1 MEKDYTKGFFQNPW
15 VIIIALLLGGGGTLT
30 GTGLIPIN
38 QKEQQEIITA
48 EEIGAIVA
56 PIVQTAVKETMNSF
70 YENQKDPNQEAL
82 KDFIH
87 RIDTDHGDC
96 SRDFIDSGVE
106 RVQAEI
112 ACTLQRN
119 SEILIRNLE

>member
-70 YENQKDPNQEAL
+70 YENQKDPNRESL

-87 RIDTDHGDC
+87 RVDQNHERC
-96 SRDFIDSGVE
+96 LLDFIDNNVS
-106 RVQAEI
+106 RVDAAM
-112 ACTLQRN
+112 ACTLQTN
-119 SEILIRNLE
+119 NEILIRNLE